1 MCSVIVA
8 IQTGALPSKVRVPGS
23 NPLPGTGKKF
33 LPFISSTSFF
43 PFLTLRIYP
52 GVCASVGR
60 VLRVYLA
67 GLLTTEFD
75 RVVVYLAYG
84 STANFR
90 FQGPIAK
97 INISKERQDYGDRS
111 GPRILEIDPVI
122 LKLSQFS
129 QVQSER
135 ERTLVS

>member
-1 MCSVIVA
+1 MVKGVASNPLFQIFLDPALSVIVA
-8 IQTGALPSKVRVPGS
+8 IQTGTLPSKVRVPGL

-33 LPFISSTSFF
+33 LPFFSSTSFF
-43 PFLTLRIYP
+43 PFLTLCVYP

-67 GLLTTEFD
+67 GFLTKTLTNIP
-75 RVVVYLAYG
+75 VVVYLAYG
-84 STANFR
+84 STVNFL

-111 GPRILEIDPVI
+111 GPRIL
-122 LKLSQFS
+122 
-129 QVQSER
+129 
-135 ERTLVS
+135 